1 MIPEL
6 GSFSLILALCL
17 SALLGSL
24 PIAGAHYN
32 NPVWISMAR
41 PLTAG
46 VFVFLGLAISALAY
60 AFITDDFSVS
70 FVAQHSNTLLPMRYK
85 FTAVCGSV
93 YHEDLL
99 IHGVEQID
107 VFTCCAVE
115 LPEDAIFTN
124 GQQCRDCLDVSQNA
138 LEAHF
143 HVNGLAGDV
152 LKMPCQL
159 ARFRSKG

>member
-70 FVAQHSNTLLPMRYK
+70 FVAQHSNTLLPCVTSSLR
-85 FTAVCGSV
+85 CGVVTKAPS
-93 YHEDLL
+93 
-99 IHGVEQID
+99 
-107 VFTCCAVE
+107 CCGP
-115 LPEDAIFTN
+115 L
-124 GQQCRDCLDVSQNA
+124 C
-138 LEAHF
+138 
-143 HVNGLAGDV
+143 
-152 LKMPCQL
+152 
-159 ARFRSKG
+159 